1 MANQI
6 SRDGVAELQ
15 KNIKNPLVSIFDK
28 FQASGKLSF
37 EDIRDEF
44 DWMMKFDN
52 TAPTTGATIYSAK
65 SPESVTIL
73 GPILLAGFI
82 LAPVNLPNEYAKIPT
97 IIPTP
102 SASVGSDTSWL
113 TSTCIEY
120 INRNVIHISIII
132 ASE

>member
-44 DWMMKFDN
+44 DWMMKFVKDVDEWQDSSSDE
-52 TAPTTGATIYSAK
+52 PTVI
-65 SPESVTIL
+65 
-73 GPILLAGFI
+73 
-82 LAPVNLPNEYAKIPT
+82 VNNKVYK
-97 IIPTP
+97 P
-102 SASVGSDTSWL
+102 SEV
-113 TSTCIEY
+113 
-120 INRNVIHISIII
+120 
-132 ASE
+132 